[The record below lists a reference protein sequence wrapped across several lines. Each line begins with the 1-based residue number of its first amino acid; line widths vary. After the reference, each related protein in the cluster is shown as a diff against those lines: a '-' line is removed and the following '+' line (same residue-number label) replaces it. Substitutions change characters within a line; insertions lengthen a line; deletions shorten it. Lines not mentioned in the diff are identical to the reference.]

1 MSEFHGLL
9 SSDYGFKPQGKSA
22 PMAPPLRPHNPNP
35 NFTNS
40 SSAPVDTDSLFRSHH
55 SETTANPDPFED
67 VFGVGK
73 GNSNSVNLDSI
84 FGGNGGG
91 GGGGVESGVR
101 FSSLPVFDKPV
112 YDDEGDGVGD
122 DVFGAGSGSGR
133 YEDVFDSRAKAKK
146 RGGGDDVFG
155 DLLGGLGKGNEGKG
169 KGGGV
174 GGGEMGI
181 PGFDD
186 LLPGFGAN
194 AATERTSSSSS
205 WRKKSSAS
213 AASVHSNVTKDPFV
227 VLGSKSSAAPSSSGV
242 YGDPLGQMG
251 NLKNSSSKKVDPPSS
266 ARVFDDIDPLEGLGK
281 SVPLFSSKISDN
293 EKDGS
298 TMRAEHKTAGRH
310 TFTGYEADNK
320 SYAKSPDRGAQ
331 TKIPADD
338 FRDSPENIFDIP
350 SASDSQRSVPDS
362 SFPSHADSNFNEKS
376 FQENVSPRSQDN
388 MDSTGDIWLTVSEV
402 PLFTQ
407 PTAAP
412 PPSRPPPPR
421 PAQFSRTGAG
431 YFTSQAKKKVDEY
444 SSFTGPTGSLQSP
457 RSPPV
462 GAKNSFVSPIDEL
475 EDFAMGKNR
484 NHVVGNSDGHS
495 GEDMDANSVAAA
507 SAAAM
512 KEAMDK
518 AEAKFKHA
526 KEVRERENAKAGR
539 MQQERGER
547 VAEDAQERE
556 LRERMERVDLERHGK
571 EMEEDK
577 RRREEEENRRIDRE
591 REEKEREQRRLER
604 ERQFARQAV
613 DRANREARERA
624 AIHASE
630 RAASETRAKA
640 ERAAVEKAQAEARE
654 RAERAAVLRAQA
666 EARERAAKGAKEKAD
681 RAVAEARER
690 ARVQAKEAQEK
701 ANAAAAAAAAR
712 ASQQKNDDDLES
724 FFGMGSR
731 ASSAPRPRASSSDPF
746 FDAQFPSKQT
756 QDDARKSNVSAA
768 CMRKASS
775 STNIVDDLS
784 DIIGGTPSSSQFQ
797 EVDGETEERRKARLE
812 RHQRTQDRTNAYN
825 LSFGLFAQAKAL
837 AEKKERDL
845 QAERER
851 AERNRIAETTDI
863 EIRRWAAGKEGNLR
877 ALLSTLQYAL
887 WPESGWQPVSLTDL
901 ITGASVKK
909 IYRKA
914 NLCIHPDKVQQKGAT
929 LQQKYVAE
937 KVFDILK
944 EAWNKFNS
952 EELF

>member
-1 MSEFHGLL
+1 M
-9 SSDYGFKPQGKSA
+9 
-22 PMAPPLRPHNPNP
+22 
-35 NFTNS
+35 
-40 SSAPVDTDSLFRSHH
+40 
-55 SETTANPDPFED
+55 
-67 VFGVGK
+67 
-73 GNSNSVNLDSI
+73 NLDSI

-122 DVFGAGSGSGR
+122 DVFGGVEGLRGSSSGR
-133 YEDVFDSRAKAKK
+133 YEDVFDSVAKAKK
-146 RGGGDDVFG
+146 RGGVDDDVFG

-194 AATERTSSSSS
+194 AAPESSS
-205 WRKKSSAS
+205 WHKKSSAS
-213 AASVHSNVTKDPFV
+213 DASIHSNVTEDPFV
-227 VLGSKSSAAPSSSGV
+227 VLGSKSSAAPSSSEV
-242 YGDPLGQMG
+242 YDDPLEQMG
-251 NLKNSSSKKVDPPSS
+251 NLKNSNSKKVDPPSS

-281 SVPLFSSKISDN
+281 SVPSFSSKISDK
-293 EKDGS
+293 ERDGS
-298 TMRAEHKTAGRH
+298 TMWAEHKTAGRH
-310 TFTGYEADNK
+310 TFTGFKADDK
-320 SYAKSPDRGAQ
+320 SYVKSPDRGALK
-331 TKIPADD
+331 KIPADD

-362 SFPSHADSNFNEKS
+362 SFPSHTDHDTNSNEKS
-376 FQENVSPRSQDN
+376 FQENVSPISQDN
-388 MDSTGDIWLTVSEV
+388 MDSTDDIWLTVSEV

-407 PTAAP
+407 PTASP

-421 PAQFSRTGAG
+421 PAQSSRTGAG

-444 SSFTGPTGSLQSP
+444 SSFTGPTGSFQSP

-484 NHVVGNSDGHS
+484 NHVAGNSDGHS

-507 SAAAM
+507 SAVAM

-526 KEVRERENAKAGR
+526 KEVRERENAKAAR

-556 LRERMERVDLERHGK
+556 LRERMERLDLERQGK

-577 RRREEEENRRIDRE
+577 RRREEEEKRRIDRE

-666 EARERAAKGAKEKAD
+666 EARERAAKEAKEKAD

-701 ANAAAAAAAAR
+701 ANVAAAAAAAR

-724 FFGMGSR
+724 FFGVGSR

-746 FDAQFPSKQT
+746 FDAQFQSKQT

-768 CMRKASS
+768 SMRKVSS
-775 STNIVDDLS
+775 STNVVDDLS
-784 DIIGGTPSSSQFQ
+784 DIFGGPPSSSQFQ
-797 EVDGETEERRKARLE
+797 EIDGETGERRKARLE
-812 RHQRTQDRTNAYN
+812 RHQRTQDRT
-825 LSFGLFAQAKAL
+825 AKAL

-877 ALLSTLQYAL
+877 ALLSTLQYVL

-909 IYRKA
+909 VYRKA

>member
-1 MSEFHGLL
+1 MNDFHGLL

-40 SSAPVDTDSLFRSHH
+40 SSAPFDTDSLFRSHH
-55 SETTANPDPFED
+55 SETTANPDPFD
-67 VFGVGK
+67 VVFGVGK

-91 GGGGVESGVR
+91 GGGGGGESGVR
-101 FSSLPVFDKPV
+101 FSSLPMFDKPV

-122 DVFGAGSGSGR
+122 DLFGARSDSGR
-133 YEDVFDSRAKAKK
+133 YEDVFESKAKK
-146 RGGGDDVFG
+146 RGGGGGGGGGDDDVFG

-194 AATERTSSSSS
+194 AAAESSS

-213 AASVHSNVTKDPFV
+213 AASIHSNVTEDPFV

-242 YGDPLGQMG
+242 YDDPLEQMG

-281 SVPLFSSKISDN
+281 SMPSFSSKIIDN

-310 TFTGYEADNK
+310 TFTGYEADDK
-320 SYAKSPDRGAQ
+320 SYVKSPDRGAQ
-331 TKIPADD
+331 KKIPADD

-350 SASDSQRSVPDS
+350 CASDSQRSVPDS
-362 SFPSHADSNFNEKS
+362 SFPSHADHDTDFNEKR
-376 FQENVSPRSQDN
+376 FQENMSPSSQDN
-388 MDSTGDIWLTVSEV
+388 MDSTDDIWLTVSEV

-421 PAQFSRTGAG
+421 PAQFSRTWEG

-444 SSFTGPTGSLQSP
+444 SSFTGPTGSFQSP

-475 EDFAMGKNR
+475 EDFPMRKSG

-495 GEDMDANSVAAA
+495 GEDMDVNSVAAA

-526 KEVRERENAKAGR
+526 KEVRERDNAKAAR

-556 LRERMERVDLERHGK
+556 LRERMERLDLERQGK

-577 RRREEEENRRIDRE
+577 RRREEEEKRCIDRE

-666 EARERAAKGAKEKAD
+666 EARERAAKEAKEKAD

-701 ANAAAAAAAAR
+701 ANAAAAR
-712 ASQQKNDDDLES
+712 ASQQKNDDDLEF

-746 FDAQFPSKQT
+746 FDAQFQSKQT

-768 CMRKASS
+768 SMRKASS

-784 DIIGGTPSSSQFQ
+784 DIFGGPPSSSQFQ
-797 EVDGETEERRKARLE
+797 EVDGETGERRKARLE
-812 RHQRTQDRTNAYN
+812 RHQRTQDRT
-825 LSFGLFAQAKAL
+825 AKAL

-845 QAERER
+845 QAEREQ

-877 ALLSTLQYAL
+877 ALLSTLQYVL

-909 IYRKA
+909 VYRKA